1 MTAGFLPRTAAVE
14 VVYRRAVVA
23 GALAA
28 ATGGCVD
35 RIHDVAASTPGDL
48 GVRSRYVDGNPMVDG
63 RSVLDRPEGLVTHAA
78 SFRSASSA
86 RGALTPDATESRE
99 FVERTDFVDDGGD
112 AVLVIAQR
120 ITAPEV
126 RLRLGGISRTG
137 DRSLRIAVDQGGV
150 RGEVE
155 TDDPVVK
162 TLLLRLTDER
172 GPPERVIVVIGDG
185 RAGITI

>member
-1 MTAGFLPRTAAVE
+1 L
-14 VVYRRAVVA
+14 
-23 GALAA
+23 
-28 ATGGCVD
+28 
-35 RIHDVAASTPGDL
+35 
-48 GVRSRYVDGNPMVDG
+48 VDGQ
-63 RSVLDRPEGLVTHAA
+63 SVLDRPEELVTHAA
-78 SFRSASSA
+78 SFRSAAAA

-120 ITAPEV
+120 LTAPEV
-126 RLRLGGISRTG
+126 KLRLGGISRTG
-137 DRSLRIAVDQGGV
+137 DHSLRIAVDQSGV

-162 TLLLRLTDER
+162 TLLLRLSDER
-172 GPPERVIVVIGDG
+172 GPPERAIVVIGDG

>member
-1 MTAGFLPRTAAVE
+1 
-14 VVYRRAVVA
+14 VVA
-23 GALAA
+23 GTFAV
-28 ATGGCVD
+28 ATAGCVD
-35 RIHDVAASTPGDL
+35 RLHDVAASTPRDL
-48 GVRSRYVDGNPMVDG
+48 GVRSRFIDGNPLVDG
-63 RSVLDRPEGLVTHAA
+63 QSVLDRPEELVTHAA
-78 SFRSASSA
+78 SFRSAAAA

-120 ITAPEV
+120 LTAPEV
-126 RLRLGGISRTG
+126 KLRLGGISRTG
-137 DRSLRIAVDQGGV
+137 DHSLRIAVDQSGV

-162 TLLLRLTDER
+162 TLLLRLSDER

>member
-1 MTAGFLPRTAAVE
+1 
-14 VVYRRAVVA
+14 VYRRAVVA
-23 GALAA
+23 GALAV

-35 RIHDVAASTPGDL
+35 RLHDVAASTPRDL
-48 GVRSRYVDGNPMVDG
+48 GVRSRYVDGNPMVDD
-63 RSVLDRPEGLVTHAA
+63 RSVLARPEELLTHAA

-86 RGALTPDATESRE
+86 RGALKPDATESRDL
-99 FVERTDFVDDGGD
+99 VERTDFVDDGGD

-120 ITAPEV
+120 LTAPEV

-137 DRSLRIAVDQGGV
+137 DHSLRIAVDQTGV